1 MDMVAHAEINNL
13 SFVYADENEEA
24 LQHISLSVQKGEF
37 IALAGGSGSG
47 KTTLLKHF
55 KKELLPIGKRTGDIY
70 YDGTLLENV
79 PDLLSAQEIGMV
91 FQNPEKS
98 ARNGYG
104 HSRISIFFRKYRIT
118 ISYYSKTNSRA
129 Y

>member
-55 KKELLPIGKRTGDIY
+55 KKNYFQLVSVLGIY
-70 YDGTLLENV
+70 
-79 PDLLSAQEIGMV
+79 IMMV
-91 FQNPEKS
+91 L
-98 ARNGYG
+98 Y
-104 HSRISIFFRKYRIT
+104 
-118 ISYYSKTNSRA
+118 
-129 Y
+129 

>member
-1 MDMVAHAEINNL
+1 MGMVAHAEINNL

-55 KKELLPIGKRTGDIY
+55 KRNYFQSVSVLGIHIM
-70 YDGTLLENV
+70 
-79 PDLLSAQEIGMV
+79 MV
-91 FQNPEKS
+91 L
-98 ARNGYG
+98 Y
-104 HSRISIFFRKYRIT
+104 
-118 ISYYSKTNSRA
+118 
-129 Y
+129 

>member
-1 MDMVAHAEINNL
+1 MVAHAEINNL

-24 LQHISLSVQKGEF
+24 LQHISFCSKGVYCTCWRIRIWKDDF
-37 IALAGGSGSG
+37 I
-47 KTTLLKHF
+47 KTF

-91 FQNPEKS
+91 FQNPE
-98 ARNGYG
+98 NQLVMDTV
-104 HSRISIFFRKYRIT
+104 IQ
-118 ISYYSKTNSRA
+118 N
-129 Y
+129 

>member
-55 KKELLPIGKRTGDIY
+55 KKELLPIGKHY
-70 YDGTLLENV
+70 YDGTM
-79 PDLLSAQEIGMV
+79 LSAKKLAWYFKIQ
-91 FQNPEKS
+91 K
-98 ARNGYG
+98 
-104 HSRISIFFRKYRIT
+104 IS
-118 ISYYSKTNSRA
+118 S
-129 Y
+129 